1 MAHMAK
7 EERGKE
13 YPRCAT
19 VETGFKKEFLKK
31 RKDGRMVRRKGRK
44 EGRRAEARGLTKG
57 LSSLAGGGGRPC
69 FGCLPF
75 GRVNSDPGQERKR
88 KSSERKVKEQTGRLE
103 GQKYSRERLQEEPG
117 GTRRWGG
124 SDPRC
129 EEDFYIRGES
139 VACSGLAVISRV
151 KMFPVSPIEM
161 N

>member
-1 MAHMAK
+1 MKKNSKKRWKDGK
-7 EERGKE
+7 EE
-13 YPRCAT
+13 
-19 VETGFKKEFLKK
+19 
-31 RKDGRMVRRKGRK
+31 RK

-69 FGCLPF
+69 FGRLPF

-129 EEDFYIRGES
+129 DEDFYIQGES
-139 VACSGLAVISRV
+139 VASCSGLIVISRV
-151 KMFPVSPIEM
+151 KMFLMSPIEM

>member
-1 MAHMAK
+1 MCDGGDGL
-7 EERGKE
+7 E
-13 YPRCAT
+13 
-19 VETGFKKEFLKK
+19 KEFLKK

-44 EGRRAEARGLTKG
+44 EGRSAEARGLTKG

-69 FGCLPF
+69 FGRLPF